1 MAGTKTASYAEALA
15 AFQADLPAVG
25 LDGTNPHFNS
35 KFATLANVTK
45 EVFPKISA
53 VGLTYTVGSRIS
65 EAGTL
70 VVVAK
75 LLHTSGEFQT
85 AEFPIVDTNPQKVGS
100 AITYY
105 RRYGLASL
113 TGVVADV
120 DDDGNTASQQTVA
133 EKRAEQARKTPQPA
147 QAAARTK
154 DAKAQAE
161 VREWIGSDEAR
172 KAKANA
178 TYEKIKKE
186 GKLTG
191 EALWEAVKKEVGA

>member
-45 EVFPKISA
+45 EVFPKLSA

-133 EKRAEQARKTPQPA
+133 EKRAEQARQTPQPA
-147 QAAARTK
+147 QAAARTQ
-154 DAKAQAE
+154 DSDSQAA
-161 VREWIGSDEAR
+161 VRKWIGNDDAR
-172 KAKANA
+172 KEQANA
-178 TYEKIKKE
+178 ARERIKKE
-186 GKLTG
+186 QNLSG
-191 EALWEAVKKEVGA
+191 EALFAAVKAEVGA